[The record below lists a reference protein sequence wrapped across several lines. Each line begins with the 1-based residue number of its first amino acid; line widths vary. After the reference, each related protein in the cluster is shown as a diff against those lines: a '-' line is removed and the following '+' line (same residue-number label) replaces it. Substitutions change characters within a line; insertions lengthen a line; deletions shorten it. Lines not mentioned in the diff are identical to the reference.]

1 MERGEEKGQN
11 IIRPEMD
18 MEDFSFRGDRMS
30 LERRRKIKKGL
41 QTLHTLELMAQNIY
55 KFQITRENTDL
66 NRHLI
71 TAMCNEMSHYQ
82 DFQVKLYEFGWRP
95 SIFRWMFWIVGF
107 CFGLFS
113 KILGRKMT
121 LRTGIWV
128 ETLAVK
134 HYGEL
139 LKDIDWDDD
148 TRAVVERNWNNE
160 KGHVSR
166 WKSLLSSP

>member
-1 MERGEEKGQN
+1 
-11 IIRPEMD
+11 
-18 MEDFSFRGDRMS
+18 
-30 LERRRKIKKGL
+30 
-41 QTLHTLELMAQNIY
+41 
-55 KFQITRENTDL
+55 
-66 NRHLI
+66 
-71 TAMCNEMSHYQ
+71 
-82 DFQVKLYEFGWRP
+82 
-95 SIFRWMFWIVGF
+95 
-107 CFGLFS
+107 
-113 KILGRKMT
+113 MT